1 LTVAFYLDENVQR
14 AITAGL
20 RLRGVEALT
29 VQEDGRAGAPDSA
42 VLDRAT
48 ELARPVFS
56 HDVDLLSEGQRRLRE
71 GISFPGVVYAHQTRT
86 TIGECVRD
94 LELIAK
100 TASPED
106 LVNRILFL
114 PI

>member
-56 HDVDLLSEGQRRLRE
+56 HDVDLLCTPTRPGRR
-71 GISFPGVVYAHQTRT
+71 S
-86 TIGECVRD
+86 
-94 LELIAK
+94 
-100 TASPED
+100 ASASA
-106 LVNRILFL
+106 IWS
-114 PI
+114 